1 MISGIGVDIS
11 LSSRFDG
18 MEDSLL
24 EKMFTKR
31 EIERAPERRR
41 SEYFASRFA
50 AKEAFAKSLG
60 TGIRGFSLLDIE
72 VVENE
77 DGKPYFELSSG
88 ALEIAR
94 GKIFNLSISHDGG
107 LCIAMVTAEY
117 EK

>member
-50 AKEAFAKSLG
+50 AKEAL
-60 TGIRGFSLLDIE
+60 
-72 VVENE
+72 
-77 DGKPYFELSSG
+77 Y
-88 ALEIAR
+88 
-94 GKIFNLSISHDGG
+94 
-107 LCIAMVTAEY
+107 
-117 EK
+117 